1 MILLKLFITF
11 FKIGL
16 FSFGGGYAML
26 SMMQQEVVEINN
38 WVSIPEFVDMVAISQ
53 VTPGPIAINM
63 STYVGYKIVGVLGSA
78 IATLGCVTPSIII
91 MLIITRFFFK
101 FQNNK
106 YVESAFLGLR
116 PATIGLVAAAAILV
130 AKGAFI
136 DIKSLGIF
144 GIAFLLSYKYK
155 IDPILMTIGSGIV
168 GLLLY

>member
-1 MILLKLFITF
+1 MILLQLFATF

-26 SMMQQEVVEINN
+26 SMMQQEVVGVNE
-38 WVSIPEFVDMVAISQ
+38 WVTVSEFVDMVAISQ
-53 VTPGPIAINM
+53 ITPGPIAINM
-63 STYVGYKIVGVLGSA
+63 STYVGYKLAGVVGS
-78 IATLGCVTPSIII
+78 IFATLGCVAPSIII

-136 DIKSLGIF
+136 DIKSLLIF
-144 GIAFLLSYKYK
+144 GVAFLLSYKYK
-155 IDPILMTIGSGIV
+155 MDPILMTIGSGII

>member
-1 MILLKLFITF
+1 MILLRLFATF

-38 WVSIPEFVDMVAISQ
+38 WVSISEFVDMVAISQ
-53 VTPGPIAINM
+53 ITPGPIAINM
-63 STYVGYKIVGVLGSA
+63 STYVGYKISGVLGSA
-78 IATLGCVTPSIII
+78 IATFGCIAPSIIV

-106 YVESAFLGLR
+106 YVENAFLGLR

-130 AKGAFI
+130 TKGAFI
-136 DIKSLGIF
+136 DLKSLAIF
-144 GIAFLLSYKYK
+144 GVAFLLSYKYK
-155 IDPILMTIGSGIV
+155 IDPILMTIGSGII

>member
-1 MILLKLFITF
+1 MILLRLFATF

-38 WVSIPEFVDMVAISQ
+38 WVSISEFVDMVAISQ
-53 VTPGPIAINM
+53 ITPGPIAINM
-63 STYVGYKIVGVLGSA
+63 STYVGYKISGVLGSA
-78 IATLGCVTPSIII
+78 IATFGCIAPSIIV

-136 DIKSLGIF
+136 DLKSLAIF
-144 GIAFLLSYKYK
+144 GVAFLLSYKYK
-155 IDPILMTIGSGIV
+155 IDPILMTIGSGII

>member
-1 MILLKLFITF
+1 MILLKLFATF

-53 VTPGPIAINM
+53 ITPGPIAINM
-63 STYVGYKIVGVLGSA
+63 STYVGYKIAGTLGSA
-78 IATLGCVTPSIII
+78 IATFGCVAPSIIV

-136 DIKSLGIF
+136 DYKSLAIF
-144 GIAFLLSYKYK
+144 GVAFLASYKYK

-168 GLLLY
+168 GLVLY